1 TMAYPAQRLPEHP
14 HPHPHPASKERI
26 ARDLDE
32 ARRRTER
39 LIAPLDDERLTTQY
53 DQLMSP
59 PVWDYTHIG
68 LFEELWLVQALSGAE
83 PMDDD
88 LVQTYNALDT
98 PRMVRGRRKLLDR
111 PQTADYLARVRQR
124 TLALLEEVD
133 LGGQDRLLR
142 GAFVYSL
149 VL

>member
-1 TMAYPAQRLPEHP
+1 MAYPAQRLPE

-68 LFEELWLVQALSGAE
+68 VFEELWLVQALSGAR
-83 PMDDD
+83 PMDEE
-88 LVQTYNALDT
+88 LMQTYNL
-98 PRMVRGRRKLLDR
+98 
-111 PQTADYLARVRQR
+111 
-124 TLALLEEVD
+124 
-133 LGGQDRLLR
+133 
-142 GAFVYSL
+142 SL
-149 VL
+149 IHI